1 MQFQIVNGYDLSE
14 IFKTKKIVVS
24 DTILES
30 EFIYSSNYAKF
41 KEFSRIKKE
50 ITSYLLFD
58 IQISL
63 SEQDCNY
70 FISQN
75 SESYVTYE
83 LLGKYFMK
91 KGDLAVASKFFAVA
105 LTKKVASINDENEIK
120 SLQEKCRA
128 N

>member
-1 MQFQIVNGYDLSE
+1 M
-14 IFKTKKIVVS
+14 
-24 DTILES
+24 
-30 EFIYSSNYAKF
+30 
-41 KEFSRIKKE
+41 KKE

-58 IQISL
+58 VQISL
-63 SEQDCNY
+63 SGQDCNY

-91 KGDLAVASKFFAVA
+91 KGDLAAAGKFFAVA